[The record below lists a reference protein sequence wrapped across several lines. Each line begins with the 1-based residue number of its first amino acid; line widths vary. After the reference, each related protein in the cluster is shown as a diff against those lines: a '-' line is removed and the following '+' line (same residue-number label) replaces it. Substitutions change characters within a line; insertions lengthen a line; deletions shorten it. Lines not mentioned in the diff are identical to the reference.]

1 MNSLWVHA
9 LAICGFFATTAISP
23 SLADEGYPLRQQFP
37 QIKTMSSEKLNEE
50 YGDCFIVDVRSRLEY
65 DVIHITKALHI
76 PVAELSFIRNLEK
89 ATGKDGSEPIVFY
102 CNGHS
107 CAKAYEAAELAME
120 WKFKK
125 IFVYDSGIHD
135 WVTLHP
141 EKTTLMG
148 ISPAPAQ
155 VLIPPEKLAKRKV
168 SLNDFRKKAKSR
180 KAVVIDIR
188 DPFQRRMIPRFP
200 NLHSIPLDQLLER
213 LGKGEFKDRE
223 LLIFDAVGRQVEWL
237 QYYLEKFGYKNYS
250 FLRDGVLGIK

>member
-1 MNSLWVHA
+1 LALWGIFFITSL
-9 LAICGFFATTAISP
+9 SP

-37 QIKTMSSEKLNEE
+37 QIKTISSEKLNEE
-50 YGDCFIVDVRSRLEY
+50 YADCFIVDVRSRLEY
-65 DVIHITKALHI
+65 DVIHINRALHI
-76 PVAELSFIRNLEK
+76 PVAERSFIRNLEK
-89 ATGKDGSEPIVFY
+89 ATGKDGSQPIVFY

-107 CAKAYEAAELAME
+107 CAKAYEAAELALE

-135 WVTLHP
+135 WVALHP

-148 ISPAPAQ
+148 VTPAPAQ
-155 VLIPPEKLAKRKV
+155 ALIPPEALAKRKITID
-168 SLNDFRKKAKSR
+168 DFRKKARSR

-188 DPFQRRMIPRFP
+188 DPFQRRMIPSFP
-200 NLHSIPLDQLLER
+200 NLHNIPLDQLLAR
-213 LGKGEFKDRE
+213 LRKGEFKDRE

-237 QYYLEKFGYKNYS
+237 QYHLEKFGYKNYS